1 MTRDTPW
8 GAGRFDA
15 KVGPRRILFG
25 RMYEDAAIEQA
36 AFPAGGHVLCIAS
49 AGCTAMALAPRHRVT
64 AVDINPVQLAYA
76 ERRVAGGAA
85 QIGSAERL
93 VGFGRRLMAPFGWRR
108 PTLEVFLELEDP
120 AEQITFWNRRLNTV
134 GFRLATDLLFS
145 LAWLR
150 LVYAAPFLQILPP
163 RFGQVMRAR
172 LERCWKTH
180 PNRTNAYAQ
189 ALLLGQPHKPPSLPA
204 RHPIRLVCTDAASF
218 LESCPP
224 ASFDA
229 FTLSNILDGA
239 PDSYRDRLL
248 TAVRRTGSPESLVIL
263 RSFAEPR
270 SDSSTNLAARDR
282 SMLWGVVDVRRVHSL

>member
-1 MTRDTPW
+1 
-8 GAGRFDA
+8 
-15 KVGPRRILFG
+15 
-25 RMYEDAAIEQA
+25 
-36 AFPAGGHVLCIAS
+36 
-49 AGCTAMALAPRHRVT
+49 
-64 AVDINPVQLAYA
+64 
-76 ERRVAGGAA
+76 
-85 QIGSAERL
+85 
-93 VGFGRRLMAPFGWRR
+93 MAPFGWRR
-108 PTLEVFLELEDP
+108 PTLEAFLELEDP
-120 AEQITFWNRRLNTV
+120 AEQIAFWNRHLNTV

-189 ALLLGQPHKPPSLPA
+189 ALLLGQPHEPPSLPA
-204 RHPIRLVCTDAASF
+204 RHPIRLVCADAASF

-248 TAVRRTGSPESLVIL
+248 TAVRRTGSPESLVIV